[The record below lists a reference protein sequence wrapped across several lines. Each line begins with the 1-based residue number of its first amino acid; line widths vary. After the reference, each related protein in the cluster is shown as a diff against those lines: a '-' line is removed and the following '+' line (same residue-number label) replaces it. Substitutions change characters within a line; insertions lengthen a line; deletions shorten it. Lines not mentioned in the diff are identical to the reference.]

1 MLKKFSLFLLLTSL
15 VVFLFN
21 FFFFDFSSL
30 SADKSFSDG
39 EKIMAL
45 DIPINVASKSVL
57 LVNLDTDS
65 VIFEKNTEEKLPIA
79 SLTKII
85 TALVVLDKVKDLE
98 TKVSVKKEVVNSLYG
113 TESSLSGIK
122 IGEELSVLQLLHC
135 LLIPSGND
143 AALVLSDYVGE
154 GSIEKFVEMM
164 NEKVAQLGCKNTH
177 FMNPHGLD
185 EEGHFSTAKDLA
197 TIAKYAMGNSLFM
210 EISSTSTS
218 KILGEGRYPLVTTNS
233 TIDRAR
239 GRKYFYKYAKGI
251 KTGYSSKAGRC
262 LVSMASNEK
271 YSYLRVAL
279 GGFGE
284 KDENVAMI
292 DSKNLYQ
299 WAFDN
304 LQLRSLAT
312 KNVPLGET
320 NLKLSWGSK
329 KLPLSPFKDC
339 SVMLPKDILPSSIE
353 YRLDVPERIFAPI
366 KEGQVLGK
374 ATLSYANSP
383 VAVVDLVCEKA
394 VKRSFLLLILY
405 IFTSFLH
412 SIWFRASL
420 AILLVLLAFYVIL
433 VIRQNKFR
441 KRRRNKGGY
450 LHKRNRNIF

>member
-30 SADKSFSDG
+30 STNEILPEG
-39 EKIMAL
+39 EKITVL
-45 DIPINVASKSVL
+45 DIPVNVTSKSVL
-57 LVNLDTDS
+57 LINLDTNS
-65 VIFEKNTEEKLPIA
+65 AVFEKNVEERLPIA

-98 TKVSVKKEVVNSLYG
+98 AKVPVKKEVIKSLYG

-122 IGEELSVLQLLHC
+122 VGEELSILQLLHC

-143 AALVLSDYVGE
+143 AALVLADYVGE

-197 TIAKYAMGNSLFM
+197 VIAKYATGNSLFM
-210 EISSTSTS
+210 DISSTSTS

-233 TIDRAR
+233 MIDRAR
-239 GRKYFYKYAKGI
+239 GGKYFYKYAKGI

-262 LVSMASNEK
+262 LISMANNDK
-271 YSYLRVAL
+271 YSYLCVVL

-284 KDENVAMI
+284 KDKNVAMI

-299 WAFDN
+299 WVFDN
-304 LQLRSLAT
+304 LQLKSLAT
-312 KNVPLGET
+312 KNVPLGEA
-320 NLKLSWGSK
+320 NLKLSWGNK
-329 KLPLSPFKDC
+329 RLPLSPLKDC

-353 YRLDVPERIFAPI
+353 YHFDVPERIFAPI

-383 VAVVDLVCEKA
+383 VAVIDLVCEKA
-394 VKRSFLLLILY
+394 VKRSILLLIVY
-405 IFTSFLH
+405 IFTSFLQ

-420 AILLVLLAFYVIL
+420 AILLILFAFYIIL
-433 VIRQNKFR
+433 AIRQNKFR
-441 KRRRNKGGY
+441 KRRRNKGRY
-450 LHKRNRNIF
+450 LQKRNRNIY

>member
-233 TIDRAR
+233 MIDRAR
-239 GRKYFYKYAKGI
+239 GGKYFYKYAKGI

-271 YSYLRVAL
+271 YSYLCVAL

-304 LQLRSLAT
+304 LQLR
-312 KNVPLGET
+312 
-320 NLKLSWGSK
+320 
-329 KLPLSPFKDC
+329 
-339 SVMLPKDILPSSIE
+339 
-353 YRLDVPERIFAPI
+353 
-366 KEGQVLGK
+366 
-374 ATLSYANSP
+374 
-383 VAVVDLVCEKA
+383 
-394 VKRSFLLLILY
+394 
-405 IFTSFLH
+405 
-412 SIWFRASL
+412 
-420 AILLVLLAFYVIL
+420 
-433 VIRQNKFR
+433 
-441 KRRRNKGGY
+441 
-450 LHKRNRNIF
+450 